1 MGRKM
6 SQAPEPKRKFKEG
19 DRVREINKMQQMCVS
34 PFASSVSKNVVTR
47 IMADTRIGTVS
58 ATGIKRTSTG
68 HRRVYVDV
76 LWDGS
81 KTPSRHEQ
89 MRLALLDNE

>member
-1 MGRKM
+1 
-6 SQAPEPKRKFKEG
+6 
-19 DRVREINKMQQMCVS
+19 
-34 PFASSVSKNVVTR
+34 VVTR